1 MNIQVW
7 IGTVSL
13 SLISSSS
20 PSLSDPTFSD
30 QQSKQCY
37 KQTNQIIKTR
47 QTTRS
52 NRLLPLSC
60 GSRCD
65 RRGTSALSPQLP
77 VWLHT
82 APAFVS
88 PQRLASWRLR
98 TARARVC
105 YVPPCLV
112 TGRGAWPGD
121 RTTSSTA
128 RFHARAT
135 VRKSGPGLDTPGE
148 SVPRSKGNT
157 MSDEVRFTILLS
169 ILFFFVGQWRR
180 DLKFLPS
187 PRKKWK
193 RQRNNHNIFISHLNH
208 FFKAASRNE
217 KKELRLNECT
227 DIKTQLFTV
236 KGAWKINPTYF
247 CKWWEGWQIYIY
259 KVIYGPILREGWRLC
274 EERFVGSS
282 CKLLLVY

>member
-1 MNIQVW
+1 MLFLLTSQPEVLFHEYTGMDW
-7 IGTVSL
+7 HSLSFSHFLSL
-13 SLISSSS
+13 SLSLTPHFLTSS
-20 PSLSDPTFSD
+20 PNSVTN
-30 QQSKQCY
+30 
-37 KQTNQIIKTR
+37 KQTKYLKKM

-148 SVPRSKGNT
+148 SVSRSKGNT

-169 ILFFFVGQWRR
+169 FFFFGSGGGTWNS
-180 DLKFLPS
+180 S
-187 PRKKWK
+187 PPLEKNGKDSVT
-193 RQRNNHNIFISHLNH
+193 ITIYSSH
-208 FFKAASRNE
+208 
-217 KKELRLNECT
+217 
-227 DIKTQLFTV
+227 I
-236 KGAWKINPTYF
+236 
-247 CKWWEGWQIYIY
+247 
-259 KVIYGPILREGWRLC
+259 
-274 EERFVGSS
+274 
-282 CKLLLVY
+282 